1 MLEDIIFKITKAKK
15 VLLVMKMEEK
25 VMWKMT
31 KK

>member
-15 VLLVMKMEEK
+15 VLLVMKMEEN